1 MTNLIALVVQLW
13 WLLVLIGIMILVHE
27 LGHFCAARS
36 FDVKVEVFSFGFGPR
51 LFGFQRGETDY
62 RFSLFLFGGYVKMAG
77 DQPGEA
83 GADDPRGFMS
93 KARWQRLIIAFAG
106 PFMNIVL
113 AIAVLTGLYMVS
125 FEKVLDDQSTLI
137 GHVMP
142 DSPAAKAG
150 LRAGDK
156 IVRLN
161 GEDNPTWE
169 EVTTT
174 EWGNVGRPLT
184 VTYDR
189 DGHVYSTSVTP
200 VLDEKSS
207 LGDAGWEGQ
216 NQVKIGSV
224 NQGMPAAAAGIQPN
238 DIIEKVNGTPVHSR
252 YTLPEIIRKSEG
264 KPVTLEYTRANQLH
278 VVTMKPVFKNLDGT
292 PRWMIGVLTEPKLN
306 IQITQLSFPAALS
319 ESLRKNEEYGTLII
333 RVFRGIA
340 ERTMPA
346 KNLTGPIGISQAAT
360 QAASEG
366 PASFLT
372 LMSGV
377 SLNLAIVNLLP
388 IPILDGAMI
397 LTLLIEMVMGRDIS
411 MNVKEAMLKVGFVF
425 LMMLMVFVLYND
437 IARRVP
443 PGTLVSHGRGAP
455 AHALPK
461 TVPVKRKS

>member
-1 MTNLIALVVQLW
+1 MTNILSFLLPIW
-13 WLLVLIGIMILVHE
+13 WLLVLIGVMILVHE
-27 LGHFCAARS
+27 LGHFWAARS
-36 FDVKVEVFSFGFGPR
+36 FDVKVDVFSFGFGPR

-62 RFSLFLFGGYVKMAG
+62 RFSLLLFGGYVKMAG

-83 GADDPRGFMS
+83 GADDPRGFMA
-93 KARWQRLIIAFAG
+93 KPRWQRLIIAFAG

-113 AIAVLTGLYMVS
+113 AVAVLTGLYMVS
-125 FEKVLDDQSTLI
+125 YEKVLDDQSAVI

-150 LRAGDK
+150 ILPGDK

-161 GEDNPTWE
+161 GKENPDWED
-169 EVTTT
+169 VVTT
-174 EWGNVGRPLT
+174 EWGNVGRPMSVSIARGDHLMNLN
-184 VTYDR
+184 
-189 DGHVYSTSVTP
+189 VTP
-200 VLDEKSS
+200 VLDEKSG
-207 LGDAGWEGQ
+207 LGDTGWEGQ
-216 NQVKIGSV
+216 NEIQIGSV
-224 NQGMPAAAAGIQPN
+224 NGGMPAATAGLQVGDLITR
-238 DIIEKVNGTPVHSR
+238 VNGIPVHSR
-252 YTLPEIIRKSEG
+252 YTLPEVIRKSEG
-264 KPVTLEYTRANQLH
+264 KPVTLDYMRAGQPH
-278 VVTMKPVFKNLDGT
+278 TVTMRPVYKDPDGT
-292 PRWMIGVLTEPKLN
+292 ARWMIGVVTEPKLH
-306 IQITQLSFPAALS
+306 IQKTQLSFPAALS

-333 RVFRGIA
+333 RVFRGIV

-346 KNLTGPIGISQAAT
+346 KNLMGPVGIAQSAT
-360 QAASEG
+360 QAAAEG

-372 LMSGV
+372 LMSMV

-443 PGTLVSHGRGAP
+443 PGTAIPHIASFSKPG
-455 AHALPK
+455 
-461 TVPVKRKS
+461 